1 MSGEL
6 DSSKNSHST
15 KFKWRP
21 QIFVKLHFRDWCGS
35 KLSCLHP
42 FDNVAI
48 IHWVKTR
55 LKTERLW
62 IHEMPIL
69 VAIFVSL
76 TENSSV
82 VTNDTLGRQK
92 YPHSRNSCREILP
105 WVTGNKN
112 YHSIFNCW
120 WRSVL
125 VITSQSGLLTILQHS
140 ITRKH
145 LFLYPQGERS
155 GKKKQ
160 KNDKRQH

>member
-21 QIFVKLHFRDWCGS
+21 QIFVKLHFRDLCGS
-35 KLSCLHP
+35 KLSCLYP

-48 IHWVKTR
+48 IHWVKNR

-62 IHEMPIL
+62 IHEIPIL

-76 TENSSV
+76 TENSSLI
-82 VTNDTLGRQK
+82 TNDTLGRQK
-92 YPHSRNSCREILP
+92 YLHSRNSCREILP
-105 WVTGNKN
+105 WVTGNN
-112 YHSIFNCW
+112 EEAR
-120 WRSVL
+120 RSLL
-125 VITSQSGLLTILQHS
+125 VTTSQSGLLTILQHS
-140 ITRKH
+140 VTRKH

-160 KNDKRQH
+160 KNDKHQH